1 MSDLVL
7 RRCKVQ
13 NYGVAVF
20 KTSLNYMSRRSA
32 KNQAI
37 ILGQTQQTIRCLGSI
52 KI

>member
-13 NYGVAVF
+13 NYGVVVF
-20 KTSLNYMSRRSA
+20 KTSLNCVSWRSE

-37 ILGQTQQTIRCLGSI
+37 ILGQTQQTIRCPGSI